1 MNRMLRLLGLDLAGQ
16 RFERL
21 NAALAYGG
29 LAALFEAIPYG
40 VLIWGLHSV
49 LADVAGPWQAP
60 ASAGLLLIAFL
71 GAWFCRAQALL
82 TSFGATYG
90 MVAEMR
96 LAAADRLGRMS
107 LGRIQRGRG
116 ATLADL
122 FTDRFTLYQDIVTH
136 MWWQVSSTLGFPV
149 VIWVMLML
157 VDWRIGASIALFVP
171 LALWVVPW
179 SFRLLDRATDKVIP
193 ARNDLANRVV
203 ELVEGIKDVRLMDA
217 GGTRA
222 DAARR
227 SVRTLEERALA
238 TELAPSPAILAF
250 GFVWSLA
257 MSTAIVI
264 GAWMYLDGA
273 SSVFALAASLVLSA
287 RLCASLSDLGIFL
300 IEFRFARR
308 ALMSIREF
316 VEQPL
321 LPAAASPLEP
331 KGAGIDIDR
340 VSFSHDEERT
350 LAEVSLVLPAGSI
363 LALVGP
369 SGSGK
374 STLAGLIARLWD
386 VDAGAIRIGG
396 VDLRDISPD
405 VLNATVSMVLQ
416 EVSLFEMPVKENI
429 RLGRPGASDAE
440 VEAAARAAR
449 IHDRILDMPQ
459 GYDTILEGG
468 GVALSGGERQRVAI
482 ARALLKDAPVLV
494 LDEASASVD
503 LENEWL
509 IQEALNELTRGR
521 TVVVIAH
528 RLWTVAGADRI
539 AFMRDGRVTE
549 TGSHDELIAR
559 NGDYAILWKQQEQAR
574 GWRGRGSTDRTQ
586 NLSAVTSA

>member
-1 MNRMLRLLGLDLAGQ
+1 MNRMLRLLGLDLAGR
-16 RFERL
+16 RFEGL
-21 NAALAYGG
+21 HAALAYG
-29 LAALFEAIPYG
+29 AATALFEAIPYG
-40 VLIWGLHSV
+40 VLVWALHSV
-49 LADVAGPWQAP
+49 LTGITEPWQAP
-60 ASAGLLLIAFL
+60 ASAGLLLIAFF
-71 GAWFCRAQALL
+71 GAWFCKAQALL
-82 TSFGATYG
+82 KSFSATYC

-149 VIWVMLML
+149 VIWIMLML
-157 VDWRIGASIALFVP
+157 VDWRIGTVIALFIP

-193 ARNDLANRVV
+193 ARNDLANRIV
-203 ELVEGIKDVRLMDA
+203 ELVEGIKDVQLMDA
-217 GGTRA
+217 EGVRA

-257 MSTAIVI
+257 VSAAIVI
-264 GAWMYLDGA
+264 GAWMYLDGTT
-273 SSVFALAASLVLSA
+273 SVFALAASLVLSA

-316 VEQPL
+316 VDQPL

-331 KGAGIDIDR
+331 QGAGIDIDH
-340 VSFSHDEERT
+340 VSFSHDDEQT
-350 LAEVSLVLPAGSI
+350 LSDVSLALPAGGI

-396 VDLRDISPD
+396 VDLRNMSPD

-440 VEAAARAAR
+440 VEASARAAR

-459 GYDTILEGG
+459 GYDTILQGG
-468 GVALSGGERQRVAI
+468 GVALSGGERQRIAI

-509 IQEALNELTRGR
+509 IQDALDELTRGR
-521 TVVVIAH
+521 TVIVIAH

-539 AFMRDGRVTE
+539 AFMRDGCVTE

-559 NGDYAILWKQQEQAR
+559 NGDYASLWKQQAQAR
-574 GWRGRGSTDRTQ
+574 GWRGRASVDQT
-586 NLSAVTSA
+586 LIL